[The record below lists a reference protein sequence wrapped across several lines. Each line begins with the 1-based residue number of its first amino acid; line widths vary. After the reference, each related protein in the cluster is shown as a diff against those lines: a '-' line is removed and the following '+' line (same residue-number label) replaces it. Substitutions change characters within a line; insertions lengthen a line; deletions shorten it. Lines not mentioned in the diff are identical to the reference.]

1 MFDPQD
7 EIEIKKRL
15 SEVQQ
20 EVKLTLFTQSLN
32 CETCPEAETLVRDLA
47 GLSTSLKLDVCNP
60 HIDREKADQY
70 GITRVPS
77 LVIEGDRDYG
87 IRYLG
92 VPGGYEFAAILE
104 DIIAISKRDSGL
116 SQESREKIRLLDQPL
131 DIKVFVTPT

>member
-1 MFDPQD
+1 MFSPQD
-7 EIEIKKRL
+7 ELEITTRL
-15 SEVQQ
+15 SDVQQ
-20 EVKLTLFTQSLN
+20 EVKLVLFTQTLN
-32 CETCPEAETLVRDLA
+32 CDTCPEAETLLRDLA
-47 GLSTSLKLDVCNP
+47 ALSAFLKLEVCNP
-60 HIDREKADQY
+60 YIDREKADQY
-70 GITRVPS
+70 GVTRVPA

-116 SQESREKIRLLDQPL
+116 SEESREKIRALSEPL